1 MVESICSAPAAKTCP
16 SSCQAFRF
24 GFGFARVSRPGLNV
38 QYNCKLDQRDV
49 VRFSPSSRL
58 LFLSSTSPLRGA
70 LCARPTRHGR
80 TAFSRFVP
88 HNPSSLVPVN
98 KPFART

>member
-1 MVESICSAPAAKTCP
+1 VVESICSAPAAKTCP

-70 LCARPTRHGR
+70 LCARPRRG
-80 TAFSRFVP
+80 TADGF
-88 HNPSSLVPVN
+88 
-98 KPFART
+98 FAFCST